1 MIYRFKGIFSFFKK
15 LSVIKWYQKN
25 NLIEIKNRG
34 LISVVVDLAVLA
46 YDLIKENILY
56 GAAENYNATL
66 FYIEGKGVVTK
77 IILNHK

>member
-1 MIYRFKGIFSFFKK
+1 M
-15 LSVIKWYQKN
+15 SVIKWYQKN